1 MRAHAH
7 SLLAAFVSVA
17 VGIALLWLWH
27 AEKAALTDRLALA
40 AREQGEVLDRRI
52 ASFRLAPRLLA
63 DDPRLVGALHSPGA
77 VPAAN
82 RLLARAQAETGLA
95 FVFLMGRDGLT
106 IASSNHADEVSF
118 IGQNYG
124 FRPYFQ
130 GAVEGHESRHFAVGA
145 TTGRPGYFV
154 AVPVFAAK
162 PIGESAGD
170 SVGHRMSDPVREPV
184 DDPVGSDLDWDE
196 PIGVVVGKLELDEL
210 IASWRTLAEHTL
222 VLDSRGVSILSTRED
237 LLYLP
242 SQPLTASVREQIE
255 QERAYALVTDTR
267 LRLMPAADPHA
278 VSRVDR
284 VSSVANTVTW
294 VASGRELVNAR
305 WSVFAL
311 VPRSV
316 LWLVWLRD
324 VLALSAL
331 AAIVALV
338 LRVGAQRRRITQV
351 RASQAN
357 ELERLVDLRTRELE
371 SAQRALI
378 ARSNFEMLG
387 RMSAA
392 INHEIN
398 QPLASLRLDLASA
411 RTLLAR
417 PSPDVAAV
425 SEVVVDADRT
435 TKRIGRV
442 IETLR
447 RVAGPS
453 VDLGEQV
460 SLDKLLA
467 DIVDTI
473 KRERPV
479 MSSSLHASTDAPT
492 VGFIDGNAVLLQQA
506 LLNLV
511 YNAFDAVA
519 DVDEPMVQLHCY
531 PLDENHRANA
541 GGIGIAVTDNG
552 AGVPE
557 QLQDQLFEPFA
568 KDPGT
573 VSGLG
578 LGLALAQEIAV
589 RHGGQIVH
597 YPQETGTRFELQLP
611 IERSDRSAP

>member
-1 MRAHAH
+1 MRIV
-7 SLLAAFVSVA
+7 LAMASVA
-17 VGIALLWLWH
+17 GLCLLSLWIWQVEQSALS
-27 AEKAALTDRLALA
+27 DRLSAA
-40 AREQGEVLDRRI
+40 AREHSEVLDRRI

-63 DDPRLVGALHSPGA
+63 DDPRLIEALRREAA

-82 RLLARAQAETGLA
+82 RLLARTREESGLA
-95 FVFLMGRDGLT
+95 FVFLMAQDGLT
-106 IASSNHADEVSF
+106 IAASNHADEVSF
-118 IGQNYG
+118 VGQKYD
-124 FRPYFQ
+124 FRPYFR
-130 GAVEGHESRHFAVGA
+130 GAVNGRESRHFAVGA

-154 AVPVFAAK
+154 AVPVFETGTTDA
-162 PIGESAGD
+162 
-170 SVGHRMSDPVREPV
+170 
-184 DDPVGSDLDWDE
+184 

-210 IASWRTLAEHTL
+210 IGSWREREEHVL
-222 VLDSRGVSILSTRED
+222 VLDARGVSILSTRDD

-242 SQPLTASVREQIE
+242 SQPLQASVLDQIE
-255 QERAYALVTDTR
+255 TERAYKLVDESLLALKPDVEPGGVSQIDQIS
-267 LRLMPAADPHA
+267 PAARKLA
-278 VSRVDR
+278 Y
-284 VSSVANTVTW
+284 A
-294 VASGRELVNAR
+294 ASGREIGNED

-311 VPRSV
+311 VPRST
-316 LWLVWLRD
+316 LWYVWLRD
-324 VLALSAL
+324 VLALCAL
-331 AAIVALV
+331 AVIVALGV
-338 LRVGAQRRRITQV
+338 RVGAQRRRIVQV

-411 RTLLAR
+411 RTLLSR
-417 PSPDVAAV
+417 PSPDVAAI

-460 SLDKLLA
+460 VLEKLISDVA
-467 DIVDTI
+467 DTI
-473 KRERPV
+473 ERERPV
-479 MSSSLHASTDAPT
+479 MSSSLRTHYACPD
-492 VGFIDGNAVLLQQA
+492 VRVIDGNAVLLQQA

-519 DVDEPMVQLHCY
+519 EVEEPRVLLQCHQLSSDVFD
-531 PLDENHRANA
+531 
-541 GGIGIAVTDNG
+541 GSSGIAIAVIDNG
-552 AGVPE
+552 PGIPE
-557 QLQDQLFEPFA
+557 PLQEQLFEPFA
-568 KDPGT
+568 RDPGT
-573 VSGLG
+573 VNGLG

-589 RHGGQIVH
+589 KHGGHIVH
-597 YPQETGTRFELQLP
+597 ISKPSGTRFELLLP
-611 IERSDRSAP
+611 IARAAAQRDESN